1 MLPVQALHPEPAV
14 VSVKALIP
22 VQALIPVPALIP
34 ALLLLAALLLAPL
47 CGGHALTAQDGPTGR
62 EYAGLPAL
70 NFDADEG
77 FGYGVLLE
85 LYDYGPGGL
94 EPYLYTLQ
102 PTIFRTT
109 GGRRDYTLFFDS
121 PHLLPAG
128 WRIDAYLASEEQ
140 IASPFYGMGNQSV
153 YHEALEDD
161 DPYFYRFGRT
171 RVQLRVNTQRQ
182 LGWWGLRALGGFGV
196 THVSIDPVPYD
207 SGSTLVESIV
217 EGGAVPSGYWNYV
230 RAGVVR
236 DTRDREVG
244 PRSGSWSE
252 LLVQRVDE
260 ALGSEADYTRYTATD
275 RRYLSLAGGLV
286 LASRV
291 MVQQVAGDAPF
302 YELFTV
308 ESSFKQQEGLGGA
321 KTLRGV
327 PKNRYVGKG
336 LFLWNAELRWR
347 AAEWRLV
354 GKPFHLV
361 LNGFVDSGRVWTEE
375 TIPVAEVLKD
385 LHHGYGGGARVGMG
399 DNFVVAVDGGT
410 SAGSGLGL
418 YIGLGYLF

>member
-1 MLPVQALHPEPAV
+1 MRPFPAAALR
-14 VSVKALIP
+14 ST
-22 VQALIPVPALIP
+22 PVPILPPILLRHFLP
-34 ALLLLAALLLAPL
+34 ARLPPARLLLPLLLLLLAPL
-47 CGGHALTAQDGPTGR
+47 SGPGGLAAQDGPTGR

-94 EPYLYTLQ
+94 EPYRYTLQ
-102 PTIFRTT
+102 PTIFWTT

-121 PHLLPAG
+121 PHVLPAG

-140 IASPFYGMGNQSV
+140 IASPYYGLGNLSA
-153 YHEALEDD
+153 YDPSLEDD

-171 RVQLRVNTQRQ
+171 RVQLRVNVQRD
-182 LGWWGLRALGGFGV
+182 LGRWGLRALGGVGIA
-196 THVSIDPVPYD
+196 HMRIDPVPHD
-207 SGSTLVESIV
+207 SGSTLVEAV
-217 EGGAVPSGYWNYV
+217 MAEGVPTGYWNYV
-230 RAGVVR
+230 RAGLVR

-252 LLVQRVDE
+252 VLVQRVDD
-260 ALGSEADYTRYTATD
+260 ALGSEDDYTRYTVAD
-275 RRYLSLAGGLV
+275 RRYFSLPGGVV
-286 LASRV
+286 LANRLL
-291 MVQQVAGDAPF
+291 VQQVAGDAPF

-347 AAEWRLV
+347 AAEWRLAA
-354 GKPFHLV
+354 KPFHLV
-361 LNGFVDSGRVWTEE
+361 LSGFLDSGRVWEE
-375 TIPVAEVLKD
+375 ESVPVSALLTD

-399 DNFVVAVDGGT
+399 ESFVVAVD
-410 SAGSGLGL
+410 AGRSTDSGLAL